1 MESGTSTYLYSDDPS
16 MIWYNK
22 YADTFAQEK
31 VVILY
36 ISAVKPLDYNLLY
49 DLLNLKK
56 ELSYIPGVIST
67 DTIADAIVQVNG
79 GTLPHSQ
86 AEIEEAFQHLP
97 ENLQTE
103 LVPDSA
109 HAIGMVIA
117 EGDPTTLLD
126 PIQTVIDNAELPPGV
141 TIEIT
146 GSDAF
151 NEQMVNVMNIQMAI
165 LILGA
170 FILMLIALFL
180 LFGSVRYRL
189 LPLLFVMVGLVY
201 LFGLL
206 GLFKIPLNI
215 GAIGAFPVLLGL
227 GIDYAVQ
234 FQSRLNDELLHTP
247 LNEAVRTTVCNTG
260 FAVLNAMIATA
271 MGFMALFITPLPM
284 LVSFALAAIVG
295 IICAYAATLFGF
307 PAVAILM
314 NYKAKDPSSEQG
326 RDFFGRYN
334 QILSGLAGKIAK
346 TPYILLIL
354 VLMFAGIGMV
364 MDGQIPIDTTEDSMV
379 PADMPAKVVMDK
391 ITSLMGSQTPV
402 DLMITASDVTSL
414 QTLQWMD
421 RYGKFM
427 MDVYPN
433 EILEVSSIA
442 SVVKQYNEGSLP
454 DSQTALNGIMA
465 QIPEKEKEMYFSGE
479 TTALMTFKTSS
490 LSAQQMS
497 DLRKVVLDNIDWVE
511 PPPGLYAYTS
521 GMFELNAVSL
531 DDIVIYKPI
540 MTNIAFL
547 LILLFLIIVYRRI
560 AAIAPMIPIVCVVG
574 WNAVVMWLFSIDYT
588 FITASLGAITIG
600 VSSEYT
606 ILMMERYLEER
617 NHSPDQKTAISNS
630 VQKIGA
636 SVTVSGLV
644 TAFGFSAL
652 LLSTFPIISNFGV
665 MTVIAVVFS
674 LVGAII
680 IMPAVLSIMGA
691 IEERIIKRK
700 NNGGN
705 NQEG

>member
-1 MESGTSTYLYSDDPS
+1 
-16 MIWYNK
+16 
-22 YADTFAQEK
+22 
-31 VVILY
+31 
-36 ISAVKPLDYNLLY
+36 
-49 DLLNLKK
+49 
-56 ELSYIPGVIST
+56 
-67 DTIADAIVQVNG
+67 
-79 GTLPHSQ
+79 
-86 AEIEEAFQHLP
+86 
-97 ENLQTE
+97 
-103 LVPDSA
+103 
-109 HAIGMVIA
+109 
-117 EGDPTTLLD
+117 
-126 PIQTVIDNAELPPGV
+126 
-141 TIEIT
+141 
-146 GSDAF
+146 
-151 NEQMVNVMNIQMAI
+151 
-165 LILGA
+165 
-170 FILMLIALFL
+170 
-180 LFGSVRYRL
+180 
-189 LPLLFVMVGLVY
+189 
-201 LFGLL
+201 
-206 GLFKIPLNI
+206 
-215 GAIGAFPVLLGL
+215 
-227 GIDYAVQ
+227 
-234 FQSRLNDELLHTP
+234 
-247 LNEAVRTTVCNTG
+247 
-260 FAVLNAMIATA
+260 
-271 MGFMALFITPLPM
+271 M